1 MGGPE
6 RKARVISTGC
16 ISNLLDGTGF
26 EQLLQ
31 RSGYSLTRSLSEA
44 DLLILNTCA
53 FSSGKEEEAVGLI
66 KKIRSKT
73 NPHAKIIVGGCLPA
87 INRERLAALPHDL
100 EFRPKDVSPLL
111 DFLNCDGLPEESN
124 ASAISYSQFSLLK
137 RSIWQARTVVD
148 HARFLNRS
156 SWMRR
161 LVSPLFIYSNGVCC
175 IRVGMGC
182 HGECSYCAIRFAKGM
197 CSSRSF
203 DDIVADARR
212 AADNGF
218 EKLVLVGDEITAWGD
233 GSTNGATVLDIISA
247 ILEDCRV
254 KELYLESFEP
264 SFAANN
270 LEQLVNVLSSGRIPV
285 FCSSLQSGSD
295 RILGLMR
302 RAYTASDFL
311 GSMSTIRAR
320 CPHVLLRTEFMV
332 GFPSETDED
341 FRLSLEL
348 ARELR
353 ADFLRVHGY
362 TDRPG
367 TPASRMGNK
376 VPENVIRSRRRRM
389 LRTHWWNQ
397 LR

>member
-1 MGGPE
+1 MGRSK

-31 RSGYSLTRSLSEA
+31 RSGYSLTRDLSEA

-66 KKIRSKT
+66 KEIRNKT
-73 NPHAKIIVGGCLPA
+73 KPHAKIVVGGCLPA
-87 INRERLAALPHDL
+87 INRQRLAALPHDL
-100 EFRPKDVSPLL
+100 EFRPKDPSPLL
-111 DFLNCDGLPEESN
+111 DFLNSDGLPEESN
-124 ASAISYSQFSLLK
+124 ASAISYSQCSLLK
-137 RSIWQARTVVD
+137 RSIWQAKTVVD
-148 HARFLNRS
+148 RARFMNRS

-161 LVSPLFIYSNGVCC
+161 LMTPLFIYSNGVCC

-182 HGECSYCAIRFAKGM
+182 HGKCSYCAIRFAKGS
-197 CSSRSF
+197 CNSRFF

-218 EKLVLVGDEITAWGD
+218 QQLVLVGDEITAWGD
-233 GSTNGATVLDIISA
+233 GSTNGATILDVISA
-247 ILEDCRV
+247 ILEDRRI

-264 SFAANN
+264 SFVVNN
-270 LEQLVNVLSSGRIPV
+270 LDELINALSSGRIPV
-285 FCSSLQSGSD
+285 FCSSVQSGSD

-302 RAYTASDFL
+302 RAYTVPDFL
-311 GSMSTIRAR
+311 GSMLAIRAR
-320 CPHVLLRTEFMV
+320 CPHVLFRTEFMV
-332 GFPSETDED
+332 GFPSETED
-341 FRLSLEL
+341 DFCLSLEL

-376 VPENVIRSRRRRM
+376 VPGNVIRSRRRRM